1 MTALSF
7 DGLPTWAVPLG
18 LAAHLAAGIGLG
30 ALYFQA
36 LWWNTQRFAAG
47 GRVTTAAAL
56 TIGRFA
62 LLGGVLFLASQ
73 EGALPLLAMAL
84 GILVARAGVM
94 RRVRRAAS

>member
-7 DGLPTWAVPLG
+7 DGLPAWAVPLG

-30 ALYFQA
+30 AFYFQA

-47 GRVTTAAAL
+47 GRLTTATAL

-73 EGALPLLAMAL
+73 EGALPLLAVAL
-84 GILVARAGVM
+84 GILVARAVVM
-94 RRVRRAAS
+94 RRVRRAA